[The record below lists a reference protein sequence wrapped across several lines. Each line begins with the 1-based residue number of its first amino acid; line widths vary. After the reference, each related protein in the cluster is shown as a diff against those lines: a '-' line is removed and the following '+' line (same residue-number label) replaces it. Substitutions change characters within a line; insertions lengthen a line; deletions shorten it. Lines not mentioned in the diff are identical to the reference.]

1 MSHTKRRNHSPWL
14 LAGSAL
20 ALMTLGG
27 VLSLQASTQTKPKAS
42 AQPSMAQATKSF
54 APLAQKTAYVKA
66 ASDEKALAATRKLSK
81 DGKIKGGALTLIP
94 KATTAKEITENSQKA
109 MTAESQAFNSE
120 AGQAEAKRLNAQAH
134 SLGIDTLSK
143 WAMSAQELTTLQ
155 KGQAFSAYVTKLKQ
169 EANWENWTPEKR
181 SCLKV

>member
-94 KATTAKEITENSQKA
+94 KATTA
-109 MTAESQAFNSE
+109 
-120 AGQAEAKRLNAQAH
+120 
-134 SLGIDTLSK
+134 
-143 WAMSAQELTTLQ
+143 
-155 KGQAFSAYVTKLKQ
+155 
-169 EANWENWTPEKR
+169 
-181 SCLKV
+181 